1 MNFNN
6 HSYPHPI
13 LRSDSDD
20 IQSNIGFKSE
30 PNLIQNADSYF
41 VEINLNHDNRD
52 LHDLVKKG
60 FAIYFCEAT
69 CSDTLY
75 RDTLKSNSEQFTFI
89 IPKKMV
95 KGRVVVSCK
104 IVAKK
109 PIIDYKNSNQHTDY
123 GDEIFSIE
131 IGDPLA
137 LFDDFRFDF
146 DIFYEK
152 INNPSQFM
160 NVVENTS
167 LEISGLP
174 NIHKDKIEIQLSTK
188 DYNIFVKD
196 DISKNIKFATPFQ
209 SHLALPALLHA
220 LNNFDEVD
228 GDLLWKRVIEYRL
241 QHDSNLK
248 GLSPEDKGSIP
259 ELALRLLGNPI
270 SRVLTEIEESL
281 HETNEEE
288 L

>member
-1 MNFNN
+1 M
-6 HSYPHPI
+6 
-13 LRSDSDD
+13 
-20 IQSNIGFKSE
+20 
-30 PNLIQNADSYF
+30 
-41 VEINLNHDNRD
+41 
-52 LHDLVKKG
+52 
-60 FAIYFCEAT
+60 
-69 CSDTLY
+69 
-75 RDTLKSNSEQFTFI
+75 
-89 IPKKMV
+89 
-95 KGRVVVSCK
+95 
-104 IVAKK
+104 
-109 PIIDYKNSNQHTDY
+109 
-123 GDEIFSIE
+123 

-137 LFDDFRFDF
+137 IFDDFRFDF

-160 NVVENTS
+160 TIVENTS

-228 GDLLWKRVIEYRL
+228 EDLLWRRVIEYRL

-281 HETNEEE
+281 HETIEEE